1 MILNSREIVFVE
13 YSTERNWYNEIPSKN
28 WLCVFVSDDRDRNY
42 LDEVIAKILVK
53 EVLYVCAI
61 GNQCETVHDLVDE
74 EIVYREVE
82 KLYLPKHEIMTTWHH
97 DFEEGIWFS
106 IFAANSDDAEI
117 EKVVFIDMT
126 RGDRL
131 SQIKNIVKN
140 FI

>member
-1 MILNSREIVFVE
+1 
-13 YSTERNWYNEIPSKN
+13 
-28 WLCVFVSDDRDRNY
+28 
-42 LDEVIAKILVK
+42 
-53 EVLYVCAI
+53 
-61 GNQCETVHDLVDE
+61 
-74 EIVYREVE
+74 
-82 KLYLPKHEIMTTWHH
+82 MTTWHH